1 MIGWRKHVVTMMAF
15 LVATTHKTFL
25 TTNLVNY
32 ATRKVHGL
40 VLTDDR
46 FAAIKALKTADY
58 NKVISAVTY
67 GDTPKTREERITEIV
82 ARRPSTRK
90 SWDTATAALVK
101 AITALKACPA
111 RPLVQPT
118 DASKAARKAFE
129 KLLAV
134 HKAVDKA
141 FGNLSSALHPRHE
154 AWEQAEVLRG
164 IWRRDVT
171 INNGNVSQ
179 MSERVYELLTFC
191 RPIGRELQALAEKA
205 AKARKARVLIKGKPL
220 PGMTDPRRKKRK
232 WAFTLAPVMDI
243 DPKFV
248 PLTTTAMKALFEEL
262 AKVHPYLKKKLD
274 ETKAE
279 MAKID
284 AQNEDMEGEEADI
297 GDDVVDEAVGGDD
310 VVDEAVGGD
319 AVVDEAVG
327 GDAGDAN
334 AKKVAKSFC
343 VWSAMTNV
351 DRALR
356 KKFFKNPLQRRFGN
370 FVMTDGVGVSLNVRR
385 RKPKLECDRIDLV
398 RDIGK
403 QKRFVA
409 QYNAPNGLVEQ
420 RAELINEV
428 ANAKAVK
435 DDAAT
440 ATAKLKAVRAK
451 INEAVKPALEADALL
466 IDLKEKLDNVKKA
479 LTPADPYVVS
489 AALKEKLDV
498 TYDRKTQT
506 YKAKDGSVIK
516 GIDPGLKAIGT
527 AVGLAAD
534 GTFEKAVDM
543 SSGELRYLTGEKQYT
558 KKKTRLIKAGCS
570 GWLACP
576 SLKTELL
583 AELDAGIDYRVE
595 LLGTMEQLL
604 YDKLWSQKQR
614 MRKFVKRQRA
624 LETVTARFC
633 GTKNK
638 VEQKQVVIALGDAS
652 LPATMKVRI
661 DALRDEGVSFAAHC
675 ALGRQATLV
684 ECVWTTRDPGR
695 MCRSTRLSLAHSL
708 VPHHTPGLA
717 ARHEQDV
724 DQTLDDLGHRGAGQ

>member
-1 MIGWRKHVVTMMAF
+1 M
-15 LVATTHKTFL
+15 
-25 TTNLVNY
+25 
-32 ATRKVHGL
+32 
-40 VLTDDR
+40 
-46 FAAIKALKTADY
+46 
-58 NKVISAVTY
+58 
-67 GDTPKTREERITEIV
+67 
-82 ARRPSTRK
+82 
-90 SWDTATAALVK
+90 
-101 AITALKACPA
+101 
-111 RPLVQPT
+111 
-118 DASKAARKAFE
+118 
-129 KLLAV
+129 
-134 HKAVDKA
+134 
-141 FGNLSSALHPRHE
+141 
-154 AWEQAEVLRG
+154 
-164 IWRRDVT
+164 
-171 INNGNVSQ
+171 
-179 MSERVYELLTFC
+179 
-191 RPIGRELQALAEKA
+191 
-205 AKARKARVLIKGKPL
+205 
-220 PGMTDPRRKKRK
+220 
-232 WAFTLAPVMDI
+232 
-243 DPKFV
+243 
-248 PLTTTAMKALFEEL
+248 
-262 AKVHPYLKKKLD
+262 
-274 ETKAE
+274 
-279 MAKID
+279 
-284 AQNEDMEGEEADI
+284 
-297 GDDVVDEAVGGDD
+297 
-310 VVDEAVGGD
+310 
-319 AVVDEAVG
+319 DEAVG

-356 KKFFKNPLQRRFGN
+356 KKFFKNPLHRRFGN
-370 FVMTDGVGVSLNVRR
+370 YVMTDGVGVSLNVRC
-385 RKPKLECDRIDLV
+385 RKPNLECERIDL
-398 RDIGK
+398 
-403 QKRFVA
+403 KREIATRKKAVA
-409 QYNAPNGLVEQ
+409 EYNVPHKLAARRMELMDEVE
-420 RAELINEV
+420 
-428 ANAKAVK
+428 NAKAVK

-440 ATAKLKAVRAK
+440 AAATAELKAVLAQ
-451 INEAVKPALEADALL
+451 INEVVKPFADKDAVL
-466 IDLKEKLDNVKKA
+466 IAHTKRLADVNKA
-479 LTPADPYVVS
+479 LKPADPYMVS

-498 TYDRKTQT
+498 KYDEETQT